1 MITRAHPLALATIGI
16 GLVGL
21 IFTDFALQW
30 QPVPP
35 NVPGRELLAIVTALL
50 LIAAGALTLVPG
62 RTTLGARAMTGLY
75 GVWVII
81 LLLPR
86 VALEPLSVVAWLGV
100 AEIAALAAGALA
112 LSAPDRPTASG
123 IARAVFGISALIFGL
138 SHFVY
143 ADFTAGMV
151 PKFMP
156 APLFWAYAT
165 GLGHAAAGLAI
176 LTNRYRRAAATA
188 LAAMCGSFVLL
199 LHLPRVIAAPD
210 SHAEWTMLLV
220 AACISGAAWAM
231 RDATPGADGSR

>member
-1 MITRAHPLALATIGI
+1 MINRALPLALATIGL

-35 NVPGRELLAIVTALL
+35 TVPAREILAIITALL

-62 RTTLGARAMTGLY
+62 RSTLGARAMAALY
-75 GVWVII
+75 GTWVVI

-86 VALEPLSVVAWLGV
+86 VAMEPLSVVAWLGV

-112 LSAPDRPTASG
+112 LSAPDRPRALT
-123 IARAVFGISALIFGL
+123 IARAVFGVSALVFGL

-143 ADFTAGMV
+143 ANFTAGMV
-151 PKFMP
+151 PRFMP

-165 GLGHAAAGLAI
+165 GLGHAAAGAAI

-188 LAAMCGSFVLL
+188 LAAMCGSFVVL
-199 LHLPRVIAAPD
+199 LHLPRVIAAPAN
-210 SHAEWTMLLV
+210 HAEWTMLLV

-231 RDATPGADGSR
+231 RDATLGSDGSR